1 MGADEMKN
9 KTIYVDIDGCVA
21 DIARAYKEAFFRDI
35 NSDDPFTVQQYCQQ
49 IPYFFRT
56 LPVIEKGRLLIELLK
71 DDGYKVTFLT
81 TPMESMPSCKRD
93 KLEWIKEN
101 FGESYDVIFSDKKQ
115 NYVEDESSILI
126 DDMSHNIRAWSDAGG
141 TAIDFNKNSID
152 KIFEIIEEANY
163 GKKEIAEVKEQLQNI
178 DVDLEPTEKEKLYGN
193 YKKGDI
199 LFKKMKLKIENPKG
213 SIRFGWNTEGIRW
226 ISKMKNHYG
235 YILGTEG
242 FDLDPVDFFLGDK
255 INVNKV
261 FVVNQLQN
269 GIFDECK
276 IILGAETI
284 EEAKKIYLQNY
295 EKGWEKNILSI
306 IPTNT
311 KILRDWLKLKSHDP
325 FV

>member
-9 KTIYVDIDGCVA
+9 KTIYVDIDGVCA

-71 DDGYKVTFLT
+71 DDGYKATFLT
-81 TPMESMPSCKRD
+81 TPMANMESCKRD

-126 DDMSHNIRAWSDAGG
+126 DDMSHNLSAWGDAGG

-152 KIFEIIEEANY
+152 KIFEIIEEAIY

-178 DVDLEPTEKEKLYGN
+178 DVELKPSEAQKESGN
-193 YKKGDI
+193 YKKGKI
-199 LFKKMKLKIENPKG
+199 KFKKLDIVIENTPG
-213 SIRFGWNTEGIRW
+213 SIRFGWVKT
-226 ISKMKNHYG
+226 
-235 YILGTEG
+235 
-242 FDLDPVDFFLGDK
+242 
-255 INVNKV
+255 
-261 FVVNQLQN
+261 
-269 GIFDECK
+269 
-276 IILGAETI
+276 A
-284 EEAKKIYLQNY
+284 
-295 EKGWEKNILSI
+295 
-306 IPTNT
+306 
-311 KILRDWLKLKSHDP
+311 
-325 FV
+325 